1 MVLKLKPRLLQS
13 DFFKAIFFTR
23 AGTWFFLLKKGGDNW
38 LSTSSLNETPRG
50 SRLHIAFF
58 GRRNAGK
65 SSLVNALT
73 NQEIAI
79 VSNVPGTTTDP
90 VYKSMEI
97 LPVGPVVIIDTAG
110 IDDTGELG
118 EMRIKKTIG
127 VLNKSD
133 LIILVIDPAQ
143 GAGEYESDLIK
154 KAEEQSVPVIGVLN
168 KIDLLLEINLPEIE
182 DKLGVRLVPVSATTH
197 TGIEDLKK
205 EIVRMAPGE
214 RAAPALIG
222 DLIEPG
228 DTVVLVIPIDK
239 AAPKGRLILPQV
251 QTIRD
256 ILDNNAIAL
265 VVKDN
270 ELKKALSDLA
280 RKPKMVVT
288 DSQVFSKVD
297 AVTPDD
303 ILMTSFSILF
313 ARYKG
318 DLELLVA
325 GALAIEDLKPGD
337 KVLISEACTHHRV
350 DDDIGTVKIPRWLRQ
365 KAGGE
370 LNFDW
375 SSGIEMPGCLE
386 QYKLIVH
393 CGACMI
399 NRKEM
404 MSRIMRAGN
413 AGVPVVNYGVLIAYV
428 LGILRRALAPFPQAR
443 RLLDER
449 KNK

>member
-1 MVLKLKPRLLQS
+1 MTGGCKER
-13 DFFKAIFFTR
+13 
-23 AGTWFFLLKKGGDNW
+23 GGDW
-38 LSTSSLNETPRG
+38 LSTGSLNETPRG
-50 SRLHIAFF
+50 SRLHIAVF

-110 IDDTGELG
+110 IDDAGELG
-118 EMRIKKTIG
+118 EMRIRKTIG

-133 LIILVIDPAQ
+133 LIILVIDPTQ
-143 GAGEYESDLIK
+143 DAGEYELNLIK
-154 KAEEQSVPVIGVLN
+154 KAEEQGVPLIGVLN
-168 KIDLLLEINLPEIE
+168 KIDLKPDADQPELEKI
-182 DKLGVRLVPVSATTH
+182 LGVRLVPVSAATRA
-197 TGIEDLKK
+197 GIEDLKK
-205 EIVRMAPGE
+205 EIVRSAPKE
-214 RAAPALIG
+214 WTAPTIIG

-265 VVKDN
+265 MVKDN
-270 ELKKALSDLA
+270 ELKKALSGLTK
-280 RKPKMVVT
+280 KPKIVVT
-288 DSQVFSKVD
+288 DSQAFSKVD
-297 AVTPDD
+297 ADTPDD
-303 ILMTSFSILF
+303 ISMTSFSILF

-318 DLELLVA
+318 DLEMLVA
-325 GALAIEDLKPGD
+325 GALAVDDLKPGD
-337 KVLISEACTHHRV
+337 KVLIAEACTHHRV
-350 DDDIGTVKIPRWLRQ
+350 EDDIGTVKIPRWLRR

-370 LNFDW
+370 LQFDW
-375 SSGIEMPGCLE
+375 SSGIEMPEHLE
-386 QYKLIVH
+386 QYKLVVH

-404 MSRIMRAGN
+404 LRRIMQAGS
-413 AGVPVVNYGVLIAYV
+413 AGVPIVNYGVLIAHV
-428 LGILRRALAPFPQAR
+428 LGILRRALTPFPQAMS
-443 RLLDER
+443 LLDEKK
-449 KNK
+449 KNC